1 VDPAELLANYGA
13 IGVIL
18 ALFLMWAKQQHDR
31 EVERSQHVQKRSDD
45 LVDAIHGDL
54 SHAITEAT
62 KAIKAREEFED
73 RVYEVLIDVRRLL
86 EGRP

>member
-1 VDPAELLANYGA
+1 VDPSELLANYGA

-31 EVERSQHVQKRSDD
+31 EVERSQRVQKRSDD

-54 SHAITEAT
+54 GHAITEAT
-62 KAIKAREEFED
+62 KAIKAREDFED
-73 RVYEVLIDVRRLL
+73 RIYEVLVDVRRLL
-86 EGRP
+86 EGRT